1 MTAGLG
7 AHHVSIMNALS
18 SGVTT
23 ATSQAERMDNTSMDM
38 NHWSA
43 VEFQNFVKWFIEVHH
58 PEAVEQ
64 YQAVRAIE
72 RSAQERERLEYEA
85 QQAEYMKQFWANQAR
100 GAQNAYPYSQYP
112 YATTATQS
120 LSTATQSTT
129 PPPKQESIWDAM
141 KRMAG
146 VK

>member
-1 MTAGLG
+1 MMG
-7 AHHVSIMNALS
+7 AMVSSSRPVDGNAS
-18 SGVTT
+18 
-23 ATSQAERMDNTSMDM
+23 ENINM
-38 NHWSA
+38 WSPT
-43 VEFQNFVKWFIEVHH
+43 ELQNFVKWFIEVNH

-64 YQAVRAIE
+64 YQAIRAIE

-100 GAQNAYPYSQYP
+100 GAQNAYPYSQSIV
-112 YATTATQS
+112 AVDNS
-120 LSTATQSTT
+120 S
-129 PPPKQESIWDAM
+129 PKQESIWDAM

>member
-23 ATSQAERMDNTSMDM
+23 ATSTGTLWDRTTGTNESMNIND
-38 NHWSA
+38 WSQ
-43 VEFQNFVKWFIEVHH
+43 VELQNFVKWFIEVHH

-64 YQAVRAIE
+64 YQAIRAIE
-72 RSAQERERLEYEA
+72 RSAQERERLEYEI
-85 QQAEYMKQFWANQAR
+85 QQAEYMKRFWANQAR

-120 LSTATQSTT
+120 LSTAE
-129 PPPKQESIWDAM
+129 PKKESIWDAM

-146 VK
+146 IK